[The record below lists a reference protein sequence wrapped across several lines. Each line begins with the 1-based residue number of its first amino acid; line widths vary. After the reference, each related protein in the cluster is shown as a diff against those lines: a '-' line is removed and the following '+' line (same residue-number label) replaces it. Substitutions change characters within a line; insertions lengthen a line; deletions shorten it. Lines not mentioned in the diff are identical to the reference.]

1 MRQLN
6 SYWTWIFRWKLENE
20 GAYRITTQICDVE
33 SKVWVGFLM
42 DELMEEARYAFFTAY
57 FSQGGQ
63 WLNIEKSEY
72 FTLRVP
78 MFY

>member
-1 MRQLN
+1 MQ
-6 SYWTWIFRWKLENE
+6 SGKRWVIKITLFYSSSENE

-33 SKVWVGFLM
+33 SKIWVGFLM

-63 WLNIEKSEY
+63 WLNIDKSK
-72 FTLRVP
+72 
-78 MFY
+78 